1 VASVDKRPDG
11 RYRARWREYP
21 SGRQRTK
28 TFARKRDAELFLAD
42 VQHRLLA
49 GTYTPPEA
57 GRITLAAYAEEW
69 LRRRH
74 WAESTAEGVE
84 RMLRLR
90 ILPELGRWPLAG
102 LRRSHIEQ
110 WAAGLP
116 LAPSSVRTLHR
127 TLSSLL
133 GSAVEDERI
142 PRNPAARARLPKV
155 DDQQVV
161 PLTIDE
167 VRALTTAMVVH
178 VRAAVVVAA
187 GTGLRQGELFGL
199 TVDRVDFLRR
209 ELRVDRQ
216 LWSPR
221 TGRPIFV
228 APKSKASRR
237 TIALSPVVVDA
248 MAAHLAAFGPGDD
261 GVVFHTMRGTL
272 ISPVLGGDYI
282 RSAVKRAG
290 LSRITWHSLRHY
302 HASTLLSSGV
312 SPALVA
318 ERLGHDIQTLMH
330 TYAHVVRADD
340 ERVRAIVDEHLAPPA
355 EDFLRTRPPRG
366 VPYIGPDLRERPG
379 ITSTPRSNRGDPVTC
394 GFALKWRL
402 AWRKTYM
409 L

>member
-1 VASVDKRPDG
+1 LASVDKRPDG

-21 SGRQRTK
+21 NGPQKSK
-28 TFARKRDAELFLAD
+28 TFERKRDAELFLAD
-42 VQHRLLA
+42 LQHRLLA
-49 GTYTPPEA
+49 GSYTPPEA
-57 GRITLAAYAEEW
+57 GKITVAAYADEW

-74 WAESTAEGVE
+74 WAGSTAEGVE
-84 RMLRLR
+84 RMLRLH

-155 DDQQVV
+155 HDRQVV
-161 PLTIDE
+161 PLTVDE
-167 VRALTTAMVVH
+167 VRALTTAMVEH
-178 VRAAVVVAA
+178 GRAAVVVAA

-199 TVDRVDFLRR
+199 TVDRIDFLRR
-209 ELRVDRQ
+209 VLRFDRQ

-221 TGRPIFV
+221 TGRPVFV

-248 MAAHLAAFGPGDD
+248 IAAHLAAFGPGDD
-261 GVVFHTMRGTL
+261 GVVFHTMHGTPV
-272 ISPVLGGDYI
+272 SRVLGGDYI
-282 RSAVKRAG
+282 RAAVQRAG

-302 HASTLLSSGV
+302 HASTLLSAGV

-318 ERLGHDIQTLMH
+318 ERLGHDIQTLKR
-330 TYAHVVRADD
+330 TYAHVVRSDD
-340 ERVRAIVDEHLAPPA
+340 ERVRAIVDEHLAAPA
-355 EDFLRTRPPRG
+355 EDFLRTKRPRG
-366 VPYIGPDLRERPG
+366 VPYIGPDLRKRSG
-379 ITSTPRSNRGDPVTC
+379 ITSTPRSGGCPWSCGGRG
-394 GFALKWRL
+394 
-402 AWRKTYM
+402 
-409 L
+409 